1 MKIAPITIALAIIF
15 SFLVWGR
22 HTENIDVFIGTSLPA
37 GQRFYLISKLSALVA
52 LAILFVQI
60 SLMLFK
66 RYVPAGRR
74 IVWPQRSHQLL
85 GIVTFVLVLI
95 HSISFITA
103 ASFRSGAPAFS
114 LLLPNFQ
121 TGLYNTAVSL
131 GLLAFYL
138 FLLLVPFGFIAR
150 SGGSLIRRIHRWLVW
165 LALLCVMIHSVAI
178 GSESKTWP
186 MIVFYCLFACLL
198 LWLLYRKNIVQEPT
212 KKHN

>member
-103 ASFRSGAPAFS
+103 ASFRGGAPAFS

-138 FLLLVPFGFIAR
+138 FHSGCFIEKISYKSRPKSIIR
-150 SGGSLIRRIHRWLVW
+150 SSDQALGANVAVLERRL
-165 LALLCVMIHSVAI
+165 
-178 GSESKTWP
+178 
-186 MIVFYCLFACLL
+186 
-198 LWLLYRKNIVQEPT
+198 
-212 KKHN
+212 